1 MKMEGFQSPQEEQPK
16 DLDHVTAGDLRD
28 VYKSVLKRKEGEAAE
43 EERAQKTESSSPEV
57 KKSSGRKT
65 SKGRLPAKSDE
76 NKKPE
81 TFVRPEEAL
90 SRKELEQLEQ
100 KLREIPSEA
109 ELTQRISDAASFD
122 ELFAAFEGVE
132 IVEGTH
138 TYTLEQVKKGIEKL
152 RADVVRTAQEKN
164 GTEERTYEVFQALL
178 RWGLPEFTRRFGLRG
193 KVEELLIEE
202 YHLGPEGAEEQS
214 SQPETEAQEPEKDA
228 EKLLEA
234 VPEKEKPTWLRKIA
248 GAGFGIQQAKNWAG
262 EQAFG
267 FAYKKFFEGAVDAK
281 KQGKELKGFQK
292 ARFEAG
298 LLVGS
303 LARHYSE
310 AKDVSEKNK
319 EDFYAGKSKKME
331 WAKLAG
337 EGIRAVRAVFAPMG
351 MLRSP
356 VWTLIALSRI
366 SETAKEHRFEKKKYD
381 ESSDEVAE
389 DAIAMYE
396 EAQKEARAAGRD
408 LPTSDDISRVYAKGV
423 IRGTLESGTGVLAK
437 TAAGLGVKK
446 LIEPVFKEMQAVEE
460 DATLSA
466 SEKQARLTVLARKN
480 EKLIKEV
487 DMLVDRAGSVDAVAY
502 YLRQTGVW
510 TKRVS
515 AAVAIETILE
525 AGYHIFDSL
534 AEGADAS
541 HSAGAE
547 VSSLKR
553 PHVAS
558 MAYTLGH
565 MKDTEGLDLSGVEAP
580 VPPVTIEHGG
590 NIWSS
595 AKDIAEK
602 AGLSKEQFAA
612 AWGESTVK
620 LPDGRVI
627 PIAELNL
634 VHEGDT
640 LSYVPGEGDAAGH
653 FEFNNESHI
662 AYGDTLNLPGAQ
674 EGEVISKMDF
684 EPQEYSEVVDS
695 GSENVEKLMQDYP
708 ELTREQA
715 ERIEDIMSSEHSTLP
730 EAEGITGEVGTDSP
744 QEVSEKISGT
754 PVDRLAE
761 MGIEKYSADVVD
773 KELRWYFGQKYQTSE
788 AWNQIQGM
796 SARKFERMSPGAEDA
811 EIITKFQ
818 SYIEDLGK
826 KTGIK
831 PVGGLFRR
839 DETVL
844 EYFARVRRALIE
856 QKSSGR

>member
-1 MKMEGFQSPQEEQPK
+1 MKRFG
-16 DLDHVTAGDLRD
+16 
-28 VYKSVLKRKEGEAAE
+28 
-43 EERAQKTESSSPEV
+43 EERGFNKEETYAYV
-57 KKSSGRKT
+57 
-65 SKGRLPAKSDE
+65 E
-76 NKKPE
+76 NKVKE
-81 TFVRPEEAL
+81 NEE
-90 SRKELEQLEQ
+90 RIRELEQGGKKKKKTVEPSVPETVTQPHDVLTEEESKKHTQ
-100 KLREIPSEA
+100 EARPMHEGREE
-109 ELTQRISDAASFD
+109 EFTQRIGAATTFTELYAVLD
-122 ELFAAFEGVE
+122 EMGSVD
-132 IVEGTH
+132 GTH
-138 TYTLEQVKKGIEKL
+138 TATSEKVKEGIERMREQIRYVTENETL
-152 RADVVRTAQEKN
+152 SDEQGYETFRAILNVQLT
-164 GTEERTYEVFQALL
+164 
-178 RWGLPEFTRRFGLRG
+178 EFTRKYGLRD
-193 KVEELLIEE
+193 KVEELMNEE
-202 YHLGPEGAEEQS
+202 YHLGPAEEAKEA
-214 SQPETEAQEPEKDA
+214 PGETPKPEKEA
-228 EKLLEA
+228 EKLLEM
-234 VPEKEKPTWLRKIA
+234 VPQKEKPTWLRKIA

-298 LLVGS
+298 LLMGS

-319 EDFYAGKSKKME
+319 KDFYAGKSKKME

-337 EGIRAVRAVFAPMG
+337 EGVRAVRAVFAPMG

-356 VWTLIALSRI
+356 VWTLVALSRI

-396 EAQKEARAAGRD
+396 EAQKEARAAGRN

-423 IRGTLESGTGVLAK
+423 IRGTLESGTGALTK

-510 TKRVS
+510 TKRIS

-620 LPDGRVI
+620 LPDGRII

-653 FEFNNESHI
+653 FEFNNESHT

-684 EPQEYSEVVDS
+684 EQEPFMETVEVTAPEVATLPS
-695 GSENVEKLMQDYP
+695 GE
-708 ELTREQA
+708 
-715 ERIEDIMSSEHSTLP
+715 LP
-730 EAEGITGEVGTDSP
+730 EAEGITGDVGTDSP
-744 QEVSEKISGT
+744 QEFSEKTSGT
-754 PVDRLAE
+754 PVVRIAE
-761 MGIEKYSADVVD
+761 MGIEKYSADVID

-796 SARKFERMSPGAEDA
+796 SARKFEKMSLGAEDA
-811 EIITKFQ
+811 EMITKFQ

>member
-1 MKMEGFQSPQEEQPK
+1 MKMEGFQSPQEEKPK
-16 DLDHVTAGDLRD
+16 DLAVTANSGQKTAEQFDDLNEEFSPEEQTRLRENLEKQFIEAEGLEKAAQAIENP
-28 VYKSVLKRKEGEAAE
+28 VKLRKVWDRVGEWVERSIVPSQKKATLEAALVEIFSAIKKIE
-43 EERAQKTESSSPEV
+43 EEKEMGANIEKTARFLEQSIETFLHLIHNIGPENRAKIS
-57 KKSSGRKT
+57 
-65 SKGRLPAKSDE
+65 SDE
-76 NKKPE
+76 NGEELERLTQQVMMYEFDIRSGQFDKAKEPRNISLDDTQEIPIPEFTEPGSVGAQEGPVFKPE
-81 TFVRPEEAL
+81 ELSAPVIPE
-90 SRKELEQLEQ
+90 KELE
-100 KLREIPSEA
+100 KI
-109 ELTQRISDAASFD
+109 
-122 ELFAAFEGVE
+122 
-132 IVEGTH
+132 
-138 TYTLEQVKKGIEKL
+138 
-152 RADVVRTAQEKN
+152 
-164 GTEERTYEVFQALL
+164 
-178 RWGLPEFTRRFGLRG
+178 
-193 KVEELLIEE
+193 
-202 YHLGPEGAEEQS
+202 LGS
-214 SQPETEAQEPEKDA
+214 
-228 EKLLEA
+228 

-267 FAYKKFFEGAVDAK
+267 FAYKKFFEGAIDAK
-281 KQGKELKGFQK
+281 KQGKELKGVEK
-292 ARFEAG
+292 ARFEVG

-303 LARHYSE
+303 VARHYSE

-331 WAKLAG
+331 WTKLAG
-337 EGIRAVRAVFAPMG
+337 EAVRAVRAVFAPMG

-396 EAQKEARAAGRD
+396 EAQKEAQAAGRD
-408 LPTSDDISRVYAKGV
+408 VPTADDISRVYARGV
-423 IRGTLESGTGVLAK
+423 IRGTLESGTGALTK

-487 DMLVDRAGSVDAVAY
+487 DVLVDKAGSVDAVAY
-502 YLRQTGVW
+502 YLRQAGVW
-510 TKRVS
+510 TKRIS

-541 HSAGAE
+541 HSANVD
-547 VSSLKR
+547 VSSLKH

-558 MAYTLGH
+558 AAYAAGQ
-565 MKDTEGLDLSGVEAP
+565 MGDTEGLDLSGVEAP

-602 AGLSKEQFAA
+602 AGLSKEEFAA
-612 AWGESTVK
+612 AWGESKVK
-620 LPDGRVI
+620 LPDGRIV

-640 LSYVPGEGDAAGH
+640 LSYVPGEGGGAGH

-684 EPQEYSEVVDS
+684 EQEPFMETVEVTAPEIATFPS
-695 GSENVEKLMQDYP
+695 GE
-708 ELTREQA
+708 
-715 ERIEDIMSSEHSTLP
+715 LP
-730 EAEGITGEVGTDSP
+730 EAEGITGDVRTESP
-744 QEVSEKISGT
+744 QEFSEKTSGT
-754 PVDRLAE
+754 QVDRLAE
-761 MGIEKYSADVVD
+761 MGIEKYSADVID

-788 AWNQIQGM
+788 MWNGIKDM
-796 SARKFERMSPGAEDA
+796 SVRRFEKMTLREGDA
-811 EIITKFQ
+811 EAMTKFQ

-831 PVGGLFRR
+831 PIGGLFRR

-856 QKSSGR
+856 QQSAGK